1 VKHGKHREVASSSR
15 APSGFLPLRRVNS
28 SPGIAE
34 RRGNVCHT
42 NMEVNFQYP
51 RSTKKGELHVI
62 NRSMDTSILTLLFC
76 A

>member
-1 VKHGKHREVASSSR
+1 MNQGKHREVASSSP

-28 SPGIAE
+28 SPGMAE

-51 RSTKKGELHVI
+51 RSTQKGEFHALK
-62 NRSMDTSILTLLFC
+62 RSLDTSLLTLLFC